1 MKAYGLIFVFVVALT
16 TPLFADERLSM
27 GEEAL
32 DHEFWV
38 SIKDSKDSR
47 EFEEYLKVFPNGFF
61 SGVAKIRISQFGGE
75 ASAGT
80 SAGALERELESEVA
94 RLKTELEAVE
104 LSRTALKTEIN
115 TSRNEMAG
123 LVRTYVSTE
132 RALEE
137 SRLEVEELT
146 ARLAETSLEYKLTKE
161 ELAYLRAQDSGDGRA
176 CTKERDQL
184 VAAHKA
190 ELGIV
195 RERCSDLESKYNR
208 LVRPARSIVGRF
220 VVEVR
225 FWKEGNVRRYSLR
238 PPAGIETSV
247 SESEL
252 YQQLAAMKARHG
264 DKLYTK
270 VMPDDNSLTHGEAWR
285 FTNKIVNRYDYYYQ
299 N

>member
-1 MKAYGLIFVFVVALT
+1 MKGYGLILLLLGTLASSLS
-16 TPLFADERLSM
+16 ADERLSM

-38 SIKDSKDSR
+38 SIKDSKDPR
-47 EFEEYLKVFPNGFF
+47 EFEEYLKVFPHGFF
-61 SGVAKIRISQFGGE
+61 SGVAKIRISQFEGE
-75 ASAGT
+75 GSAGT
-80 SAGALERELESEVA
+80 NAESSQRELGSEVA

-115 TSRNEMAG
+115 ALREEMVG
-123 LVRTYVSTE
+123 LVRSMVSTE
-132 RALEE
+132 LALEE
-137 SRLEVEELT
+137 SRREGEELT
-146 ARLAETSLEYKLTKE
+146 ARLAEIALEYKLTKE
-161 ELAYLRAQDSGDGRA
+161 ELAYFRAQDSGDGRA

-208 LVRPARSIVGRF
+208 LVRPARSAVGRF

-225 FWKEGNVRRYSLR
+225 FWKEGDIRRYSLR
-238 PPAGIETSV
+238 PPAGYETSV

-252 YQQLAAMKARHG
+252 YQQLTAMKARHE

-285 FTNKIVNRYDYYYQ
+285 FVNKILNRYDYYYQ